1 MTATDSPR
9 PRRAKPVKPSD
20 GLAPF
25 DPLIRR
31 WFVEEIGDPTEAQA
45 SSWPH
50 IAAGRHVLVSAP
62 TGSGKTLTAFL
73 WALDQLLTGAWSGDK
88 VRVLYISPLRAL
100 NTDIRRNLQAPLAAL
115 RLRFEDA
122 GRPVPRIQ
130 VATRSGDTPQNE
142 RRKMLRH
149 PPEILVTTPE
159 SLNVLL
165 TSRSGRELLGDLK
178 AVILDE
184 IHAVVGSKRGTHLM
198 TAIDRLVLLSG
209 EFQRIALS
217 ATVKPMEAVAEMV
230 GGYEMLSDGQEPA
243 YRARPV
249 RILRSTASK
258 QYQVKVRFP
267 IDVDPESEMDDDSM
281 WEMLTRDFR
290 KVIGRNQSTL
300 LFANSRRMTEKATR
314 LLNVGAAAEL
324 AYSHHGSLSREVRSV
339 VEKRLKDGALKAI
352 VATNSLELGI
362 DVGSLDEVLLIQA
375 PRSVSSA
382 VQRIGRAGHGVGEV
396 SRGVFYPTYGR
407 DLMES
412 AVVARAVVEQDIEE
426 LHPVEAPLDVLAQVI
441 LSMTVGEPWD
451 LDELYHQVRTSWAY
465 HHLSRR
471 QFDSVLDMLAGRF
484 ADSRIRELRPRV
496 HLDRARG
503 TIKARKGVDRL
514 LYMAGGTIADRGY
527 FALRLHD
534 TNAKI
539 GDLDEEFVWER
550 SIGDSFTLGTQS
562 WQIRKITHNDVLVA
576 PGRGPAGIAPFWR
589 ADAQDRGFELCQKM
603 AAFLSRAESRLNRA
617 DFRQELEKEWR
628 LEPKAVEALVEFL
641 TEQKTSTQGK
651 LPRDDRLLVE
661 RCRDR
666 TGGKGGSELVILHTF
681 WGGTVNRPLA
691 MAMKASWDAAYPD
704 PIDIFSDD
712 CCIMARL
719 PEHVQAAELFS
730 LVPPDQVE
738 ELLRRCL
745 ENTGFFGSRFRWA
758 AGISLL
764 LPKAGFRQRMPLWL
778 SRQKS
783 KKLLDSV
790 HDYGDFPILLETWR
804 TCLRDEFD
812 LPHLKHNLQ
821 AVREAQIPLLEVR
834 SERPSPLAAG
844 LVWQYTNQYMYED
857 DSPDLSRQGSGVSSD
872 VLQELI
878 HSPHL
883 RPRIPVSL
891 VRDFRSKVQRLA
903 SGYSPAPGDE
913 LVLWIEERQLIPAAE
928 WAELLDAVARDHE
941 LSELEIVDL
950 LGQGSRVVSARLPGG
965 APVITTR
972 AALHRLGRALS
983 LDSTASADGSPV
995 TIELLDSVARDFD
1008 QEPPSGR
1015 FDEAVHPRQVH
1026 SDAGDGFDLSAAV
1039 AEWLRFQGP
1048 IAVDDLEAVFGLGN
1062 GRLSSVL
1069 EPLLES
1075 RTVVLDELT
1084 GKPGLQEVCDAE
1096 NLEVLLR
1103 WLRQDQRPQFEPRP
1117 VHELPLFLADQQGLT
1132 APSDG
1137 LEGLQERLEQL
1148 FGLPLP
1154 AGAWE
1159 TEVLP
1164 ARLDP
1169 YYPSWLDSAMQQS
1182 DLCWLGCG
1190 KERATFGFD
1199 SDLELFFDPATDE
1212 IVKEAD
1218 GDEESEA
1225 VTEVLRLFE
1234 PTGARFSTE
1243 ELIRKS
1249 AGTAAEVEEAL
1260 WKAAWQGRVIND
1272 TWIAVRQGVQNQFQ
1286 SMAESSR
1293 AQRYPRRNAGAG
1305 MSRQRVVRSRA
1316 GRGSGWQL
1324 AVPRAG
1330 AWMKID
1336 APGPPQDALE
1346 AEEQVKDRVRL
1357 LLARYGVLFREL
1369 VKRELP
1375 VFQWSRVFRTL
1386 RLMELSG
1393 EVLAGY
1399 FFTGPRGLQFMAH
1412 GAFRRLASGLGEDV
1426 VFGFNAA
1433 DPASLCGVE
1442 LEGLKAELPS
1452 RLVTTHVVY
1461 HGHDLVLVSKRRGKE
1476 LDVRIIPDHPRIDQV
1491 WRVIQRLITREVQP
1505 LGSILVEQ
1513 INGEP
1518 AAQSP
1523 FVPSLG
1529 EAFRA
1534 TREGPNLRLWKRY
1547 MR

>member
-1 MTATDSPR
+1 MTSAGSLR
-9 PRRAKPVKPSD
+9 PRRPKSSGGSNGP
-20 GLAPF
+20 APF
-25 DPLIRR
+25 DPLIRQ

-45 SSWPH
+45 TAWPH
-50 IAAGRHVLVSAP
+50 IAAGEHVLVSAP

-73 WALDQLLTGAWSGDK
+73 WALDRLLTGAWSGDK
-88 VRVLYISPLRAL
+88 TRVLYISPLRAL

-115 RLRFEDA
+115 RERFAAA

-130 VATRSGDTPQNE
+130 VATRSGDTPQSE

-165 TSRSGRELLGDLK
+165 TSKSGRGLLGDLE

-198 TAIDRLVLLSG
+198 TAVDRLVLLSG

-217 ATVKPMEAVAEMV
+217 ATVKPMETVAQMV
-230 GGYEMLSDGQEPA
+230 AGYELLLDGPEPA
-243 YRARPV
+243 YRARPM
-249 RILRSTASK
+249 RILRSTAHK

-314 LLNVGAAAEL
+314 LLNVGAAAEM

-339 VEKRLKDGALKAI
+339 VEKRLKDGVLKAI

-396 SRGVFYPTYGR
+396 SRGVFYPTFGR
-407 DLMES
+407 DLLES

-441 LSMTVGEPWD
+441 LSMTVAEPWD
-451 LDELYHQVRTSWAY
+451 LDELFHQLRTSWAY
-465 HHLSRR
+465 HHLPRR
-471 QFDSVLDMLAGRF
+471 QFDSVLDMLAGRY
-484 ADSRIRELRPRV
+484 ADSRIRELRPRA

-503 TIKARKGVDRL
+503 TIKARSGVDRL

-534 TNAKI
+534 SNAKI

-550 SIGDSFTLGTQS
+550 SIGDNFTLGTQS

-589 ADAQDRGFELCQKM
+589 ADAQDRGFELCQKI
-603 AAFLSRAESRLNRA
+603 AAFLARAESRLKQPA
-617 DFRQELEKEWR
+617 FRQELEQDWHM
-628 LEPKAVEALVEFL
+628 EPKAAEALLEFL
-641 TEQKTSTQGK
+641 ADQKAAVQGK
-651 LPRDDRLLVE
+651 LPREHSLLVE

-691 MAMKASWDAAYPD
+691 MVMKAAWDAAHPD

-712 CCIMARL
+712 CCVMARL
-719 PEHVQAAELFS
+719 PEHVEASELFA
-730 LVPPDQVE
+730 LVPPDHIE
-738 ELLRRCL
+738 ELLRSCL
-745 ENTGFFGSRFRWA
+745 ENTGYFGSRFRWA

-790 HDYGDFPILLETWR
+790 LDYGDFPILVETWR

-812 LPHLKHNLQ
+812 LPHLKQKVQ
-821 AVREAQIPLLEVR
+821 AVREAQIPLVEAR

-857 DSPDLSRQGSGVSSD
+857 DSPELGRQGSGVSSD

-878 HSPHL
+878 HSSHL
-883 RPRIPVSL
+883 RPRIPAGL
-891 VRDFRSKVQRLA
+891 VRDFRAKVQRLA
-903 SGYSPAPGDE
+903 PGYAPAPGDE
-913 LVLWIEERQLIPAAE
+913 LVLWIEERQIIPSAE
-928 WAELLDAVARDHE
+928 WADLLDAMARDHQLTE
-941 LSELEIVDL
+941 AEIVEAAAEDPRIV
-950 LGQGSRVVSARLPGG
+950 GAQLPG
-965 APVITTR
+965 ATPVIATPASLERLSR
-972 AALHRLGRALS
+972 AFQDLGTES
-983 LDSTASADGSPV
+983 IQTFG
-995 TIELLDSVARDFD
+995 SVARDFD
-1008 QEPPSGR
+1008 RHPPSGR
-1015 FDEAVHPRQVH
+1015 LTLTADDSKAV
-1026 SDAGDGFDLSAAV
+1026 GGFDLSAAV

-1048 IAVDDLEAVFGLGN
+1048 MPIHELKAVFGLGDDRWI
-1062 GRLSSVL
+1062 GIL
-1069 EPLLES
+1069 EPLLDS
-1075 RTVVLDELT
+1075 RTVVIDELT
-1084 GKPGLQEVCDAE
+1084 GSPGLNEICDAE
-1096 NLEVLLR
+1096 NLEILLR
-1103 WLRQDQRPQFEPRP
+1103 WLRQERRPQFEPRAAT
-1117 VHELPLFLADQQGLT
+1117 ELPLFLAEQQGLT
-1132 APSDG
+1132 ATSDG
-1137 LEGLQERLEQL
+1137 LEGLQDRLEQL

-1154 AGAWE
+1154 VGLWE
-1159 TEVLP
+1159 TEILP

-1182 DLCWLGCG
+1182 DLSWLGCG
-1190 KERATFGFD
+1190 KERVTFGFD
-1199 SDLELFFDPATDE
+1199 SDLELFLEPE
-1212 IVKEAD
+1212 GCELEK
-1218 GDEESEA
+1218 
-1225 VTEVLRLFE
+1225 FE
-1234 PTGARFSTE
+1234 PEISDPVESDPEAKPADLLKPLAVTGARFTSE
-1243 ELIRKS
+1243 ELARKS
-1249 AGTAAEVEEAL
+1249 ASSAAEVEAAL
-1260 WKAAWQGRVIND
+1260 WSAAWQGRVIND
-1272 TWIAVRQGVQNQFQ
+1272 TWIAVRQGIQNHFQ
-1286 SMAESSR
+1286 PDPEASR
-1293 AQRYPRRNAGAG
+1293 SKTSRLRGGRARPRRGAG
-1305 MSRQRVVRSRA
+1305 WRLSSPKA
-1316 GRGSGWQL
+1316 GSWL
-1324 AVPRAG
+1324 
-1330 AWMKID
+1330 KID
-1336 APGPPQDALE
+1336 PPRPPSDALE
-1346 AEEQVKDRVRL
+1346 LEEQVKDRVRL
-1357 LLARYGVLFREL
+1357 LLSRYGVLFREL

-1375 VFQWSRVFRTL
+1375 VFQWSRIFRTL

-1399 FFTGPRGLQFMAH
+1399 FFHGPRGLQFMAH
-1412 GAFRRLASGLGEDV
+1412 GAFRRLSKGLVEDV
-1426 VFGFNAA
+1426 VFGLNAA

-1442 LEGLKAELPS
+1442 LEGLKAGLPS
-1452 RLVTTHVVY
+1452 RLVTTHLVY

-1476 LDVRIIPDHPRIDQV
+1476 LEIRVTPDHPRLDGI
-1491 WRVIQRLITREVQP
+1491 WGILKRLITREVQP
-1505 LGSILVEQ
+1505 LSSILVEQ
-1513 INGEP
+1513 INDLP
-1518 AAQSP
+1518 AAESP
-1523 FVPSLG
+1523 FVTSLG
-1529 EAFRA
+1529 RAFRT

-1547 MR
+1547 GPGPG

>member
-1 MTATDSPR
+1 MTAAHSPK
-9 PRRAKPVKPSD
+9 RRRSSSAKRSD

-25 DPLIRR
+25 DPLIRQ
-31 WFVEEIGDPTEAQA
+31 WFVEEVGEPTEAQA

-100 NTDIRRNLQAPLAAL
+100 NTDIRRNLQAPLEAL
-115 RLRFEDA
+115 RLRFEAA
-122 GRPVPRIQ
+122 GRPVPRLQ

-165 TSRSGRELLGDLK
+165 TSRSGRELLGDLQ

-217 ATVKPMEAVAEMV
+217 ATVKPMEAVASMV
-230 GGYEMLSDGQEPA
+230 GGYEMLSDGPEPT

-314 LLNVGAAAEL
+314 LLNVGATAEL

-396 SRGVFYPTYGR
+396 SRGIFYPTFGR

-451 LDELYHQVRTSWAY
+451 LDELYDQVRTSWAY

-503 TIKARKGVDRL
+503 TVKARKGVDRL

-534 TNAKI
+534 SNAKI
-539 GDLDEEFVWER
+539 GELDEEFVWER
-550 SIGDSFTLGTQS
+550 SIGDNFTLGTQS

-603 AAFLSRAESRLNRA
+603 AAFLARAESRLSKA
-617 DFRQELEKEWR
+617 DFRQELEKDWR

-641 TEQKTSTQGK
+641 AEQKASIQGK
-651 LPRDDRLLVE
+651 LPRDDRVLVE

-666 TGGKGGSELVILHTF
+666 TGGKGGSELVVLHTF

-712 CCIMARL
+712 CCVMARL

-790 HDYGDFPILLETWR
+790 LDYGDFPILLETWR
-804 TCLRDEFD
+804 SCLRDEFD
-812 LPHLKHNLQ
+812 LPNLKSKLQ
-821 AVREAQIPLLEVR
+821 AVREAHLPLVEVR

-857 DSPDLSRQGSGVSSD
+857 DSPDLNRQGSGVSSD

-883 RPRIPVSL
+883 RPRIPAAL

-903 SGYSPAPGDE
+903 PGYSPAPGDE

-928 WAELLDAVARDHE
+928 WGELLDAMARDHE
-941 LSELEIVDL
+941 LSDAEIVATLEEDA
-950 LGQGSRVVSARLPGG
+950 RVVAARLPGG
-965 APVITTR
+965 APAITTK
-972 AALHRLGRALS
+972 AALRRLCRALRLGKPSPNAG
-983 LDSTASADGSPV
+983 DDGSSV
-995 TIELLDSVARDFD
+995 DEVIGIELFDSVARGFD
-1008 QEPPSGR
+1008 RQPPAGR
-1015 FDEAVHPRQVH
+1015 LDETIETGQ
-1026 SDAGDGFDLSAAV
+1026 GDLETGDVFDLSVAV

-1048 IAVDDLEAVFGLGN
+1048 IAIHDLTAVFGLEQGQT
-1062 GRLSSVL
+1062 STVL

-1084 GKPGLQEVCDAE
+1084 GQQGLEEICDAE
-1096 NLEVLLR
+1096 NLEILLR
-1103 WLRQDQRPQFEPRP
+1103 WLRQERRPQFEPRP
-1117 VHELPLFLADQQGLT
+1117 VTELPLFLAEQQGLT

-1137 LEGLQERLEQL
+1137 LEGLQDRLEQL
-1148 FGLPLP
+1148 FGLSLP

-1190 KERATFGFD
+1190 KERVTFGFD
-1199 SDLELFFDPATDE
+1199 SDLELFFESTA
-1212 IVKEAD
+1212 
-1218 GDEESEA
+1218 ESEDLKS
-1225 VTEVLRLFE
+1225 EEPSELLELFDT
-1234 PTGARFSTE
+1234 TGARFGTE

-1249 AGTAAEVEEAL
+1249 SWSAAEVEEAL
-1260 WKAAWQGRVIND
+1260 WQAAWQGKVSND
-1272 TWIAVRQGVQNQFQ
+1272 TWIAVRQGAQNQFQ
-1286 SMAESSR
+1286 PVVDSS
-1293 AQRYPRRNAGAG
+1293 ASQRKSA
-1305 MSRQRVVRSRA
+1305 RA
-1316 GRGSGWQL
+1316 GGRLRAGRARTRRGSGWRS
-1324 AVPRAG
+1324 AVPKAG
-1330 AWMKID
+1330 AWMRID
-1336 APGPPQDALE
+1336 RPGPPIDALE

-1357 LLARYGVLFREL
+1357 LLSRYGVLFREL

-1375 VFQWSRVFRTL
+1375 VFQWSRIFRTL

-1412 GAFRRLASGLGEDV
+1412 GAFRRLSDGMGEDV
-1426 VFGFNAA
+1426 VYGLNAA

-1452 RLVTTHVVY
+1452 RLVTTHLVY
-1461 HGHDLVLVSKRRGKE
+1461 HGHELVLVSKRRGKD
-1476 LDVRIIPDHPRIDQV
+1476 LDLRITPEHPRLDKV
-1491 WRVIQRLITREVQP
+1491 WGVLKRLITREVQP

-1513 INGEP
+1513 INDEP

-1523 FVPSLG
+1523 FVLSLS

-1547 MR
+1547 VR